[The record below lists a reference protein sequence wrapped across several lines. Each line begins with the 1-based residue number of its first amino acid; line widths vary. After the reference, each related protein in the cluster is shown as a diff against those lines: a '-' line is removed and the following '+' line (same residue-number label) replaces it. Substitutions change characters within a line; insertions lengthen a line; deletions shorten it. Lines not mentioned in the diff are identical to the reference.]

1 LYPKVSPKKFP
12 KIGITGGIGIAGERK
27 TEVFMETMFR
37 MSVFVVGVKKRC
49 RKVDR
54 HHLNGGYMPYNDG
67 VFDRCEVEQKARDMV
82 DTNMK
87 SANKIHVKLTKVEF
101 KEDNGIT
108 IESFL
113 MFDDA
118 HVAFDIAA

>member
-1 LYPKVSPKKFP
+1 M
-12 KIGITGGIGIAGERK
+12 
-27 TEVFMETMFR
+27 EVMFR

-54 HHLNGGYMPYNDG
+54 HHLNMGYLPYNDG

-87 SANKIHVKLTKVEF
+87 SANKIQVRLTKVEF
-101 KEDNGIT
+101 KESNGIT
-108 IESFL
+108 MESFL

-118 HVAFDIAA
+118 HVSFDIAA

>member
-1 LYPKVSPKKFP
+1 
-12 KIGITGGIGIAGERK
+12 
-27 TEVFMETMFR
+27 MEKTMFR
-37 MSVFVVGVKKRC
+37 ISVFVIGVKRRC

-54 HHLNGGYMPYNDG
+54 HHLSGGYMPYNDG

-87 SANKIHVKLTKVEF
+87 SANKIQVRLTKVEF
-101 KEDNGIT
+101 KEEDNGIT

-118 HVAFDIAA
+118 HVSFDIAA